1 MALVIGAAIVWLA
14 LFAALQ
20 LALRY
25 HAEPTAEH
33 ATVFAKPIDSLRNID
48 DVKTELLEF
57 SDSRSSL
64 IHV

>member
-25 HAEPTAEH
+25 HTEPATAER

-57 SDSRSSL
+57 SDSRTA
-64 IHV
+64 